1 VDQYFDISLEK
12 YRRLLI
18 ELTNNVLASWIY
30 IGTGIF
36 LTRENAEIT
45 EEEHFLGVIE
55 PVDQGALNDLAVNP
69 FDAFRE
75 NSDLLSYDD
84 VNINDLVNVTDVAVL
99 TADAS
104 PGGIAGGLQTP
115 INVDGISVNTIEDL
129 AQAIVGRTQGW
140 IRDLPNTAS
149 AGAQATPSSR
159 ITGAAVTFNNQLFFS
174 AFTPEGQTGIDICDG
189 ETGFSNIFAL
199 DQTTGTAST
208 IGTFGDDNGEFG
220 FMSDRIDGNI
230 SSPLIFNTEGLG
242 ANEGVIITQKEN
254 GALTPN
260 SQDGDA
266 TNRINN
272 STDLRSSWREIN

>member
-1 VDQYFDISLEK
+1 M
-12 YRRLLI
+12 
-18 ELTNNVLASWIY
+18 
-30 IGTGIF
+30 
-36 LTRENAEIT
+36 
-45 EEEHFLGVIE
+45 
-55 PVDQGALNDLAVNP
+55 
-69 FDAFRE
+69 
-75 NSDLLSYDD
+75 
-84 VNINDLVNVTDVAVL
+84 NVTDVAVL

-149 AGAQATPSSR
+149 AAAQASPSSR

-189 ETGFSNIFAL
+189 ETGTSNIFAL

-220 FMSDRIDGNI
+220 FMSDSIDGNI
-230 SSPLIFNTEGLG
+230 SSL
-242 ANEGVIITQKEN
+242 
-254 GALTPN
+254 
-260 SQDGDA
+260 
-266 TNRINN
+266 
-272 STDLRSSWREIN
+272 